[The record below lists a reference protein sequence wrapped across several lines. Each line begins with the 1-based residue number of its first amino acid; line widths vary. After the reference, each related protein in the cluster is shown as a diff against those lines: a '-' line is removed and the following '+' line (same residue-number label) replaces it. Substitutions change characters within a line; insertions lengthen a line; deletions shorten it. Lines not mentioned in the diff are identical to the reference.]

1 VVDAHAIDDPSRPQS
16 RPALIEREGQL
27 QVAESLLA
35 QARSGHGS
43 MLTIEGASGLGKSTL
58 LRSVCELAA
67 AERVDVLTATGRAL
81 ERSFTFGVALQLL
94 EARVALA
101 DDDERAQ
108 LLSGT
113 AAQARPLFAPDPHWT
128 LSEPSFPLLH
138 GLYWL
143 CAHLA
148 SRRPLL
154 LALDD
159 ADLADTASLRFLL
172 YLAERLEDLP
182 VMLAITLGTAP
193 PSAASPLLEQVV
205 RHPAAIGVRVHT
217 FSAEAT
223 ARHLRETWLPEAGP
237 DVCGSAHHAAGG
249 NPYLVGALGAELAEG
264 GLAPDGEALRA
275 VDRLAPRSVAAV
287 ALRRA
292 EAVDSSAPALM
303 RAASV
308 LGAGAELRHAADLAE
323 VDRERAARIAD
334 GLIET
339 GLLARSD
346 RLSPAQPVIQVA
358 VASSLGP
365 SERAEAHLRA
375 AELLAG
381 EHAPP
386 ERIAAHLME
395 APRRRNPWVVE
406 SLRAAAASALK
417 RGAPDDA
424 VDWLRRALAE
434 PPSREARPR
443 VMLDLGRAEAI
454 AGEAQ
459 SVGRLR
465 EASELIDDRRE
476 RAQTAL
482 DTGRTLFAFGR
493 HADAAAAFQRGLD
506 EVGDEDDA
514 LAGRLR
520 ASHATLGRLID
531 PAVALLG
538 APVVVPASGDT
549 PADRALLALSAMEAA
564 MRGDHRDDVHALAAR
579 ALGRG
584 ALLEDETADGIAY
597 YLASVALVLAED
609 LQAAEIALTAAVEDA
624 RSRGS
629 VLGFATASFVRS
641 TSILRRGRL
650 GDAAADASRAI
661 AAERQ
666 GWRLAVPAARAV
678 LAECLME
685 TGDLDGADRQ
695 LALAARGV
703 SGTEAESGSD
713 DAARIGLLASR
724 GSLCLMRGDAVRALA
739 EFRACGDQLA
749 RIGVRSPAIVPWRS
763 NAARA
768 LAAMGDVSEARRL
781 VEEELAIAEVG
792 GAPGPIGH
800 ALRVLGGLSAGTDAL
815 ETLELAVE
823 HLEES
828 QAALERARALVDY
841 GAALRRSGRRQA
853 AREPLRRGLDL
864 AERCGA
870 KALATR
876 ALAEVRLTGARP
888 RRSALEGPEALT
900 EREHEVAALAA
911 RGLSNREIADSLVVT
926 VKTVEWHL
934 RHAFRKLGIDSRA
947 KLGGHLKVVGDSQA
961 TAHKPPGTTPYRT
974 ESNSPM

>member
-1 VVDAHAIDDPSRPQS
+1 MNDLPRPH
-16 RPALIEREGQL
+16 RRHALIEREGQL

-35 QARSGHGS
+35 QAQSGNGS
-43 MLTIEGASGLGKSTL
+43 MLTIEGASGLGKSAL
-58 LRSVCELAA
+58 LRSVGELASG
-67 AERVDVLTATGRAL
+67 ERVEVLSATGREL
-81 ERSFTFGVALQLL
+81 ERNFTFGVVLRLF

-101 DDDERAQ
+101 DDEERAA

-113 AAQARPLFAPDPHWT
+113 AGQAMPLFAPDPRWT
-128 LSEPSFPLLH
+128 LAEPSFRLLH

-143 CAHLA
+143 CTNLA

-154 LALDD
+154 LAVDD
-159 ADLADTASLRFLL
+159 ADLADEASLRFLL

-182 VMLAITLGTAP
+182 AMLAITLGTAP

-205 RHPAAIGVRVHT
+205 RHPAAIGVRVHA

-237 DVCGSAHHAAGG
+237 DVCGSAHRAAGG

-264 GLAPDGEALRA
+264 GLAPDGVALRA
-275 VDRLAPRSVAAV
+275 VDRLAPPSVAAV

-292 EAVDSSAPALM
+292 EAVDSSGPALM

-308 LGAGAELRHAADLAE
+308 LGAGAELRHAADLAG

-334 GLIET
+334 ELIQT

-346 RLSPAQPVIQVA
+346 RLSPAQPLIQVA
-358 VASSLGP
+358 IASSLGP

-375 AELLAG
+375 AELLAQ
-381 EHAPP
+381 EQAPP

-395 APRRRNPWVVE
+395 APRRRNRWVVE
-406 SLRAAAASALK
+406 SLRAAAAGALE

-434 PPSREARPR
+434 PPSRETRPR
-443 VMLDLGRAEAI
+443 VMLDLGRAEATV
-454 AGEAQ
+454 GEAQ

-465 EASELIDDRRE
+465 EATELIDDRRE

-506 EVGDEDDA
+506 EIGDEDNG

-531 PAVALLG
+531 PAAALVG
-538 APVVVPASGDT
+538 APVEVPASGET

-564 MRGDHRDDVHALAAR
+564 MRGDHRDEVHALAAR

-597 YLASVALVLAED
+597 YLASIALVLAED

-650 GDAAADASRAI
+650 SAAAADASRAI

-666 GWRLAVPAARAV
+666 GWRLAVPAARGV
-678 LAECLME
+678 LAECLLE
-685 TGDLDGADRQ
+685 VGDLDGADRQ
-695 LALAARGV
+695 LAAAARGV
-703 SGTEAESGSD
+703 SGAEAESGSD
-713 DAARIGLLASR
+713 DADRIGLLVSR
-724 GSLCLMRGDAVRALA
+724 GNLRLMRGDAVRALA
-739 EFRACGDQLA
+739 EFRACGDHLV
-749 RIGVRSPAIVPWRS
+749 RIGARSPAIVPWRS

-768 LAAMGDVSEARRL
+768 LAAMGDEGEARRL
-781 VEEELAIAEVG
+781 VEEELAIAEVA
-792 GAPGPIGH
+792 GAPGPVGR
-800 ALRVLGGLSAGTDAL
+800 ALRVLGGLSAGTESL
-815 ETLELAVE
+815 EMLELAVG

-828 QAALERARALVDY
+828 QAALERARALVEY
-841 GAALRRSGRRQA
+841 GAALRRSGRRQS
-853 AREPLRRGLDL
+853 AREPLHRGLDL
-864 AERCGA
+864 AGRCGA
-870 KALATR
+870 NALATR

-888 RRSALEGPEALT
+888 RRTALEGPEALT
-900 EREHEVAALAA
+900 ERELEVAALAA

-947 KLGGHLKVVGDSQA
+947 KLGGHLEVD
-961 TAHKPPGTTPYRT
+961 
-974 ESNSPM
+974 

>member
-1 VVDAHAIDDPSRPQS
+1 MDAQVIEDLPRQQLV
-16 RPALIEREGQL
+16 PALIEREGQL

-58 LRSVCELAA
+58 LRAVCELAA
-67 AERVDVLTATGRAL
+67 GERAEVLSATGREL
-81 ERSFTFGVALQLL
+81 ERDFTFGVVLQLF
-94 EARVALA
+94 EARLALA
-101 DDDERAQ
+101 DDEERTA
-108 LLSGT
+108 LLSGM
-113 AAQARPLFAPDPHWT
+113 ARQAMPLFAPGAHET
-128 LSEPSFPLLH
+128 LSEPSFGLLH

-143 CAHLA
+143 CTHLA

-154 LALDD
+154 LAVDD
-159 ADLADTASLRFLL
+159 ADLADAASLRLLL

-182 VMLAITLGTAP
+182 VMIALTIGTAP
-193 PSAASPLLEQVV
+193 PGAGPSLLDQVV
-205 RHPAAIGVRVHT
+205 RHPAAIGVRVHP

-223 ARHLRETWLPEAGP
+223 ARQLRETWLPNAGP
-237 DVCGSAHHAAGG
+237 GVCRSAHLAAGG
-249 NPYLVGALGAELAEG
+249 NPYLVDALGAELAERD
-264 GLAPDGEALRA
+264 LEPDGEASQR
-275 VDRLAPRSVAAV
+275 VHRLGPSSIASV

-292 EAVDSSAPALM
+292 EAVDAGGPALM

-308 LGAGAELRHAADLAE
+308 LGAGAELRHVADLAG

-334 GLIET
+334 GLIQT
-339 GLLARSD
+339 GLLAHSD

-375 AELLAG
+375 AELLAQ

-386 ERIAAHLME
+386 ERIAAHLVE
-395 APRRRNPWVVE
+395 APRRRSPWVVDT
-406 SLRAAAASALK
+406 LRAAAASALA
-417 RGAPDDA
+417 RGAPGEA
-424 VDWLRRALAE
+424 VRWLRRALAE

-443 VMLDLGRAEAI
+443 VLLDLGRAEAI

-465 EASELIDDRRE
+465 EASDLIEDRHE

-493 HADAAAAFQRGLD
+493 QADAAAAFERGLL
-506 EVGDEDDA
+506 EIGDEDDA
-514 LAGRLR
+514 LAGRLH
-520 ASHATLGRLID
+520 ASSATLGRLLS
-531 PAVALLG
+531 PAAALVREPVA
-538 APVVVPASGDT
+538 PPATGDT

-564 MRGDHRDDVHALAAR
+564 MRGDPRDQVHALAAQ

-597 YLASVALVLAED
+597 YLASLALVLAED
-609 LQAAEIALTAAVEDA
+609 LQGAEIALTAAVEDA

-641 TSILRRGRL
+641 TAILRRGRL
-650 GDAAADASRAI
+650 GDAAADVRRAI

-666 GWRLAVPAARAV
+666 GWRLALPAARAV
-678 LAECLME
+678 LADCLLE
-685 TGDLDGADRQ
+685 AGDLDAAERE
-695 LALAARGV
+695 LAAAARVV
-703 SGTEAESGSD
+703 SVSEAESESD
-713 DAARIGLLASR
+713 DAGRIGLLASR
-724 GSLCLMRGDAVRALA
+724 GNLHLRRGEAERALA
-739 EFRACGDQLA
+739 DFRACGDQLA
-749 RIGVRSPAIVPWRS
+749 RIGVRNPAMLPWRS
-763 NAARA
+763 SAARA
-768 LAAMGDVSEARRL
+768 LAAMGDLTEARLL
-781 VEEELAIAEVG
+781 VGEELAIAEVC

-800 ALRVLGGLSAGTDAL
+800 AFRVLGQLSTGTDAL
-815 ETLELAVE
+815 EALELAVG
-823 HLEES
+823 HLEDS
-828 QAALERARALVDY
+828 QTALERARALVEH

-864 AERCGA
+864 AQRCGA
-870 KALATR
+870 NALATR
-876 ALAEVRLTGARP
+876 AMAEVRLTGARP
-888 RRSALEGPEALT
+888 RRTALEGPDALT
-900 EREHEVAALAA
+900 EREREVATLAA
-911 RGLSNREIADSLVVT
+911 EGLSNREIAESLVVT

-947 KLGGHLKVVGDSQA
+947 KLVGHLKVG
-961 TAHKPPGTTPYRT
+961 
-974 ESNSPM
+974 SPD

>member
-1 VVDAHAIDDPSRPQS
+1 MNAHAINDLPRPH
-16 RPALIEREGQL
+16 RRHALIEREGQL

-35 QARSGHGS
+35 QAQSGNGS

-58 LRSVCELAA
+58 LRSVGELAA
-67 AERVDVLTATGRAL
+67 GERVEVLSATGREL
-81 ERSFTFGVALQLL
+81 ERNFTFGVVLQLF
-94 EARVALA
+94 EARLALA
-101 DDDERAQ
+101 DDEERAA

-113 AAQARPLFAPDPHWT
+113 ARQAMPLFAPDPRGT
-128 LSEPSFPLLH
+128 LAEASFRLLH

-143 CAHLA
+143 CTNLA

-154 LALDD
+154 LAVDD
-159 ADLADTASLRFLL
+159 ADLADEASLRFLL

-182 VMLAITLGTAP
+182 AMLAITLGTAP

-205 RHPAAIGVRVHT
+205 RHPAAIGVRVHA

-223 ARHLRETWLPEAGP
+223 ARHLRETWLPDAGP
-237 DVCGSAHHAAGG
+237 DVCASAHRAAGG
-249 NPYLVGALGAELAEG
+249 NPYLVGALGAEIAER
-264 GLAPDGEALRA
+264 GLADGEALRS

-292 EAVDSSAPALM
+292 GAVDSSGPALM

-308 LGAGAELRHAADLAE
+308 LGAGAELRHAADLAG
-323 VDRERAARIAD
+323 VGRERAARIAD
-334 GLIET
+334 GLIQT
-339 GLLARSD
+339 GLLAPSD

-358 VASSLGP
+358 VTSSLGP

-375 AELLAG
+375 AELLAQ

-386 ERIAAHLME
+386 ERVAAHLME

-406 SLRAAAASALK
+406 SLRAAAAGALE

-424 VDWLRRALAE
+424 VEWLRRALVE
-434 PPSREARPR
+434 PPGREARPR
-443 VMLDLGRAEAI
+443 VMLDLGRAEAT

-459 SVGRLR
+459 SVVRLR
-465 EASELIDDRRE
+465 EATELIDDRRE

-493 HADAAAAFQRGLD
+493 QADAAAAFERGLD
-506 EVGDEDDA
+506 EIGDEDHA

-531 PAVALLG
+531 PAAALVG
-538 APVVVPASGDT
+538 APLDPPAGGDT
-549 PADRALLALSAMEAA
+549 PADRALLALSAIEAG
-564 MRGDHRDDVHALAAR
+564 MRGDPRDEVHALAAR

-597 YLASVALVLAED
+597 YLASLALVLAED
-609 LQAAEIALTAAVEDA
+609 LQGAEIALTAAVEDA

-641 TSILRRGRL
+641 TAIQRRGRL
-650 GDAAADASRAI
+650 GDAAADARRAI

-678 LAECLME
+678 LADCLME
-685 TGDLDGADRQ
+685 AGELD
-695 LALAARGV
+695 AAERELIAAGRV
-703 SGTEAESGSD
+703 ASAMDTESGSD
-713 DAARIGLLASR
+713 NAARIGLLVSR
-724 GSLCLMRGDAVRALA
+724 GNLHLRRGKAERALA

-749 RIGVRSPAIVPWRS
+749 RIGARSPAIVPWRS

-768 LAAMGDVSEARRL
+768 LAAMGDVTEARRL

-792 GAPGPIGH
+792 GAPGAIGH
-800 ALRVLGGLSAGTDAL
+800 SLRVLGGLSGGTEAL
-815 ETLELAVE
+815 ETLELAVR

-841 GAALRRSGRRQA
+841 GAALRRSRRRQA

-888 RRSALEGPEALT
+888 RRTALEGPDALT
-900 EREHEVAALAA
+900 EREREVAVLAA
-911 RGLSNREIADSLVVT
+911 RGLSNREIAESLVVT

-947 KLGGHLKVVGDSQA
+947 KLGGHLKVGS
-961 TAHKPPGTTPYRT
+961 PG
-974 ESNSPM
+974 